1 MSALQHAANVVESRA
16 RTAPEHTERLSRQ
29 LEAAKGRIRELEAEV
44 RYHQERVDRAEE
56 WLHRIY
62 IEIEARFPRHGST
75 DRGRSH

>member
-16 RTAPEHTERLSRQ
+16 RTAPEHIERLSRQ

-62 IEIEARFPRHGST
+62 IEIEARFPRRGS
-75 DRGRSH
+75 